1 MSSKVSLR
9 ELCTF
14 NQHKYTAL
22 LYLLYIYIYI
32 YIYIYNIY
40 IYTYIYI
47 YIYIYIYNIYI
58 QRVMDEKITLCEYT
72 TQSFMFYA
80 LTNSDFLL
88 NNLLSPRLFDIKSF

>member
-32 YIYIYNIY
+32 YIY
-40 IYTYIYI
+40 
-47 YIYIYIYNIYI
+47 NIYI
-58 QRVMDEKITLCEYT
+58 QRVMDEKITLCENT